1 MKIILSLALLL
12 LSSCSIFAQSST
24 EIWDG
29 TLDVTIAKLRLKLE
43 MTLDENNAWQGK
55 MFSVDQGNSEMKL
68 DQLQRSD
75 DSLSFEVK
83 RLRVKFEGKINADA
97 GTIRGT
103 FTQDGRS
110 SPLEFVKGEE
120 SKPTT
125 HIQTWNGTLQAG
137 GRKFDFQFRV
147 MQDEDEKL
155 SAKLD
160 SFSER
165 IFGLNC
171 DVKHEENGT
180 ITVKIPV
187 TGATYIGTISDDM
200 QTIDGK
206 WKQAGGEFDLQ
217 LTRVP
222 LDRTRNSERPQTPR
236 APFPYNEKEVSFEN
250 KNANIKLAGTLT
262 SPRSGKSPAVILITG
277 SGPQDRDETIM
288 DHKPFAVIAD
298 HLSRKGIA
306 VLRYDER
313 GVGESSGDFSTAT
326 SADLA
331 TDVEAAIDFLKSQ
344 PEIDAAK
351 ILLAGHSEGGLLA
364 PMIASRR
371 DDLAGIVLLAP
382 PGVNGAKLVMN
393 QSRMIAKVA
402 AAADDEAL
410 DKQEQILKIAFDLIK
425 SPTPDSGDFYE
436 AFKVKAA
443 EIMGQD
449 HKDFQLQPEIEI
461 SVRQLDT
468 PWFRY
473 LANYEPVPALEKTKC
488 PVLVLIGEKDLQVN
502 PKLNLP
508 PIEAALT
515 KGGNQDF
522 TVTPLK
528 GLNHLFQECE
538 TGSPGEYGSIDQTF
552 SPKALNLIEQW
563 INKRYAK

>member
-43 MTLDENNAWQGK
+43 MTLDENNVWQGK

-125 HIQTWNGTLQAG
+125 HIQPWNGTLQAG

-171 DVKHEENGT
+171 DVEHEENGT

-250 KNANIKLAGTLT
+250 KNANIKLVGTLT

-313 GVGESSGDFSTAT
+313 GVGDSSGDFSTAT

-425 SPTPDSGDFYE
+425 LPTPDSGDFYE

-443 EIMGQD
+443 EILGQD

-473 LANYEPVPALEKTKC
+473 LANLS
-488 PVLVLIGEKDLQVN
+488 LIH
-502 PKLNLP
+502 
-508 PIEAALT
+508 I
-515 KGGNQDF
+515 
-522 TVTPLK
+522 
-528 GLNHLFQECE
+528 
-538 TGSPGEYGSIDQTF
+538 
-552 SPKALNLIEQW
+552 
-563 INKRYAK
+563 